1 MGASANHNPRTT
13 NLSPV
18 FVLAIFRKEVNQFFS
33 SPIAYI
39 IMGVFLTAVGLLL
52 WVFPD
57 TSLLDNGYADL
68 GTFFTLT
75 PYVLLFLVPAITM
88 RSIADEVRAGT
99 LEWLLTKP
107 VSRWGVVLGKFAAS
121 WLLVAVTLLPTLLY
135 YVTLY
140 QLGSPVGNI
149 DSAGVF
155 GSYTGLLLLA
165 GVFVAIGLWASSLND
180 NQVVAFVLGVFFC
193 FLLYVGLNA
202 VAGLSALGGFS
213 YYLSYFALDEQYR
226 ALGRGLI
233 DSRNV
238 VYLLTL
244 TAFFLLLTLTRLR
257 TSADQLLFIS
267 HEVHL
272 VGETAG
278 RWLDL
283 SYAYRLNPAGTGRAA
298 GTKLE

>member
-1 MGASANHNPRTT
+1 M
-13 NLSPV
+13 
-18 FVLAIFRKEVNQFFS
+18 LAIFRKEVDQFFS

-39 IMGVFLTAVGLLL
+39 IMGAFLTAVGLLL

-57 TSLLDNGYADL
+57 TSLLDAGYADM
-68 GTFFTLT
+68 GAFFSLT
-75 PYVLLFLVPAITM
+75 PYVMLFMVPAITM

-107 VSRWGVVLGKFAAS
+107 VSRWGVVVGKFGAS
-121 WLLVAVTLLPTLLY
+121 WLLVVLTLLPTLLY

-140 QLGSPVGNI
+140 RLGSPVGNI

-155 GSYTGLLLLA
+155 GSYIGLVLLA
-165 GVFVAIGLWASSLND
+165 GVFVAIGVWASSLND

-193 FLLYVGLNA
+193 FLLYVGLSA
-202 VAGLSALGGFS
+202 LAGLLAPGGLA

-238 VYLLTL
+238 VYLTSLIV
-244 TAFFLLLTLTRLR
+244 FFLLLTVN
-257 TSADQLLFIS
+257 QLS
-267 HEVHL
+267 Q
-272 VGETAG
+272 
-278 RWLDL
+278 
-283 SYAYRLNPAGTGRAA
+283 
-298 GTKLE
+298 

>member
-1 MGASANHNPRTT
+1 M
-13 NLSPV
+13 
-18 FVLAIFRKEVNQFFS
+18 LAIFRKEVNQFFS

-57 TSLLDNGYADL
+57 TSLLDNGYADM
-68 GTFFTLT
+68 GAFFNLT
-75 PYVLLFLVPAITM
+75 PYVMLFMVPAITM
-88 RSIADEVRAGT
+88 RSIADEIRTGT

-107 VSRWGVVLGKFAAS
+107 VSRWGVVAGKFGAS
-121 WLLVAVTLLPTLLY
+121 WLLVILTLLPTLVY

-155 GSYTGLLLLA
+155 GSYIGLILLA
-165 GVFVAIGLWASSLND
+165 GVFVAIGTWASSMND
-180 NQVVAFVLGVFFC
+180 NQVVAFVLGVFGC
-193 FLLYVGLNA
+193 FLFYVGLGA
-202 VAGLSALGGFS
+202 LAGLLTPGGLA

-238 VYLLTL
+238 VYLSSLIFL
-244 TAFFLLLTLTRLR
+244 FLLLTVNQLR
-257 TSADQLLFIS
+257 Q
-267 HEVHL
+267 
-272 VGETAG
+272 
-278 RWLDL
+278 
-283 SYAYRLNPAGTGRAA
+283 
-298 GTKLE
+298 

>member
-1 MGASANHNPRTT
+1 M
-13 NLSPV
+13 
-18 FVLAIFRKEVNQFFS
+18 LAIFRKEVNQFFS

-39 IMGVFLTAVGLLL
+39 IMAVFLTAVGLLL

-57 TSLLDNGYADL
+57 TSLLENGYADM
-68 GTFFTLT
+68 GAFFSLT
-75 PYVLLFLVPAITM
+75 PYVLLFMVPAITM

-107 VSRWGVVLGKFAAS
+107 VSRWGVVVGKFGAS
-121 WLLVAVTLLPTLLY
+121 WLLVVLTLLPTLLY
-135 YVTLY
+135 YATLY
-140 QLGSPVGNI
+140 QLGAPVGNI

-155 GSYTGLLLLA
+155 GSYIGLALLS

-193 FLLYVGLNA
+193 FLFYVGLTA
-202 VAGLSALGGFS
+202 LAGLLAPGGLA

-238 VYLLTL
+238 VYLSSLIL
-244 TAFFLLLTLTRLR
+244 FFLFLTVN
-257 TSADQLLFIS
+257 QLS
-267 HEVHL
+267 Q
-272 VGETAG
+272 
-278 RWLDL
+278 
-283 SYAYRLNPAGTGRAA
+283 
-298 GTKLE
+298 

>member
-1 MGASANHNPRTT
+1 M
-13 NLSPV
+13 
-18 FVLAIFRKEVNQFFS
+18 LAIFRKEVNQFFS

-57 TSLLDNGYADL
+57 TSLLENGYADM
-68 GTFFTLT
+68 GPFFTLT
-75 PYVLLFLVPAITM
+75 PYVMLFMVPAITM

-107 VSRWGVVLGKFAAS
+107 VSRWGVVVGKFGAS
-121 WLLVAVTLLPTLLY
+121 WLLVVLTLLPTLLY

-140 QLGSPVGNI
+140 RLGSPVGNI

-155 GSYTGLLLLA
+155 GSYIGLVLLA
-165 GVFVAIGLWASSLND
+165 GVLVAIGVWASSLND
-180 NQVVAFVLGVFFC
+180 NQVVAFVLGVFFG
-193 FLLYVGLNA
+193 FLLYVGLSA
-202 VAGLSALGGFS
+202 LAGLLAPGGLA

-238 VYLLTL
+238 VYLSSLII
-244 TAFFLLLTLTRLR
+244 FFLLLTVN
-257 TSADQLLFIS
+257 QLK
-267 HEVHL
+267 
-272 VGETAG
+272 
-278 RWLDL
+278 R
-283 SYAYRLNPAGTGRAA
+283 
-298 GTKLE
+298 